1 MLWLFEAAIDSY
13 LPDYSSEDA
22 ETSSSHSLPGYLIR
36 LSAEF
41 SVDDEIGASSEKAI
55 PLGQGLH
62 SEMGYWS
69 PMYGWET
76 TENRPV
82 SGEYRSIALDLQGV
96 SLGAVN
102 KNKSDVD
109 RVNDKIKIQ
118 YTINLEYANKER
130 TNS

>member
-76 TENRPV
+76 TENLV
-82 SGEYRSIALDLQGV
+82 MRSIV
-96 SLGAVN
+96 
-102 KNKSDVD
+102 
-109 RVNDKIKIQ
+109 
-118 YTINLEYANKER
+118 
-130 TNS
+130 